1 MVTLQQV
8 EVAQKALKNIAFHT
22 PLMKNTNI
30 SHKYGAA
37 VFLKREDL
45 HLVRSHKLRGA
56 YMLKH
61 RLPQSSKR
69 STTKFVK
76 KRNLVV
82 LCVKLLLNSVVK
94 FSQLLSYKKW

>member
-8 EVAQKALKNIAFHT
+8 EVAQKALKNIAFLT

-30 SHKYGAA
+30 SHKYRAE

-45 HLVRSHKLRGA
+45 QLVRSYKLRGA
-56 YMLKH
+56 YMFKH

-82 LCVKLLLNSVVK
+82 LCVNLFLNSVVK